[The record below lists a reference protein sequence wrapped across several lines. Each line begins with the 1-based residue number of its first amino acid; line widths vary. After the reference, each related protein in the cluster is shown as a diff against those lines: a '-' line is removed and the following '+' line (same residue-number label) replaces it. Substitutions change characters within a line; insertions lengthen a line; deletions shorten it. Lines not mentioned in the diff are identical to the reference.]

1 MVKITNVFG
10 DRYSG
15 QTGQAGVFA
24 KWKGRQYRRAYV
36 IPSNPKTTM
45 QKVIRGYF
53 ENAIDAWHAYSGL
66 QRLVYSYLA
75 TGLVMSGFNLLVRR
89 WMVAATKKLD
99 LPLVPFKGIKQIA
112 SESETNT
119 DEVLTWVTGVAELV
133 NAPAQIGSL
142 LYTPGTDD
150 EECPVLIDLDMGD
163 VRVPVAIMGTAGE
176 TSAPVEALAPKD
188 QLVITYTA
196 QGRTV
201 TREILYTVPTGESTV
216 PITPLIDQLRT
227 KYAPVDFA
235 SVVFEIFDESLGEDN
250 YAVIEGVEIVANIT
264 TLADTTPTYS
274 AKIKATKTAP
284 IAADGTA
291 TYVSYTPLAD
301 AKLELTKQDTSF
313 ITWRRYSD
321 LAGYQPIAQTYEDQ
335 SYDWTLSAGLYV
347 SVIKAAQS
355 AKDATKHELV
365 EMTAIS

>member
-1 MVKITNVFG
+1 MVKIINIFG
-10 DRYSG
+10 DQYSG
-15 QTGQAGVFA
+15 QAGKAGVFA

-36 IPSNPKTTM
+36 IPANPKTTM
-45 QKVIRGYF
+45 QQIIRGYF
-53 ENAIDAWHAYSGL
+53 ENAVDAWHEYSGL

-89 WMVAATKKLD
+89 WMVAATKKLT

-112 SESETNT
+112 SASETNS

-142 LYTPGTDD
+142 AYTPGTDD

-163 VRVPVAIMGTAGE
+163 IRVPVAIMGTVGE
-176 TSAPVEALAPKD
+176 TETPTEALAPKD

-201 TREILYTVPTGESTV
+201 TREILYTVPTGESTI
-216 PITPLIDQLRT
+216 PITALIAQLRT
-227 KYAPVDFA
+227 EFSPVDYA

-250 YAVIEGVEIVANIT
+250 YATIEGLEIVANIT
-264 TLADTTPTYS
+264 SLANSTPTYA

-284 IAADGTA
+284 VAVDGTA

-321 LAGYQPIAQTYEDQ
+321 LAGYQPLAQTYEDQ

-347 SVIKAAQS
+347 SVIRAAQS

-365 EMTAIS
+365 EMTAVS